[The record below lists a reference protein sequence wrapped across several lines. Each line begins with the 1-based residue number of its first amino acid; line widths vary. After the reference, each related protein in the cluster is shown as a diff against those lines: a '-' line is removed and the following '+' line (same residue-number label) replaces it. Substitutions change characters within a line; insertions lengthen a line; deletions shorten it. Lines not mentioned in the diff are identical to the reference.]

1 MSLVET
7 RCPTPVSTPTWRAL
21 PSAMSTAAKS
31 SMGRGVASS
40 TTSLEASSR
49 VTCFSRAAATTSR
62 IELRAALSSPRAAAL
77 ASAALASAARVST
90 SRSSLVP
97 SHLSVASPSK
107 VGSFSS
113 ARSAFCAAIR
123 LSIGTPAA
131 APSAQAFARSSRDA
145 AHGSS
150 SAWSRVACREAV
162 ALAFSSSLASLPR
175 AKSRCMIPTDAA
187 LASSNTACSASAE
200 RERGVWA

>member
-1 MSLVET
+1 MASIF
-7 RCPTPVSTPTWRAL
+7 
-21 PSAMSTAAKS
+21 
-31 SMGRGVASS
+31 ASS
-40 TTSLEASSR
+40 AACAL
-49 VTCFSRAAATTSR
+49 AAAS
-62 IELRAALSSPRAAAL
+62 AFASAAAL
-77 ASAALASAARVST
+77 ASASAVSTTAADDADAEAKAGTFTSDFTAAATFAPTLALTSTSPFCVSAALASAARVST